1 MKKIGITGQMGSGK
15 THIALQFASFGV
27 PILIMDQVVKQLQT
41 TNVHL
46 IKKIKKRFPGSYTK
60 SDQMNKEFMV
70 RTLFYDESG
79 QNLKDISEIIKPFLM
94 KEIDNFY
101 KEHSHKKYVL
111 VESALI
117 YEYDL
122 QSYFDEIIFVNT
134 EPELRKSAAIKR
146 DGISEKEYDLRM
158 RNQISDDY
166 KLKNSNWIIN
176 NDFTTKVQEQIKI
189 IHESIL

>member
-1 MKKIGITGQMGSGK
+1 MKRVGITAQQGSGK
-15 THIALQFASFGV
+15 TFIAMRFASLGV
-27 PILIMDQVVKQLQT
+27 PVLIMDQVVKQLQT
-41 TNVHL
+41 TNESL
-46 IKKIKKRFPGSYTK
+46 IKKIKRRFPDSYTGNI
-60 SDQMNKEFMV
+60 MNKEYMV
-70 RTLFYDESG
+70 RKLFYDESG
-79 QNLKDISEIIKPFLM
+79 QNLKDIFEIIKPFLM

-122 QSYFDEIIFVNT
+122 QSNFDEIIFVNT

-146 DGISEKEYDLRM
+146 DGISEKEYELRM
-158 RNQISDDY
+158 KTQISDDY

-176 NDFTTKVQEQIKI
+176 NDFTTKVQEQIKL

>member
-1 MKKIGITGQMGSGK
+1 MGSGK
-15 THIALQFASFGV
+15 SFIAMKFATLKV
-27 PILIMDQVVKQLQT
+27 PVLIMDQVVKQLQI
-41 TNVHL
+41 TNESL
-46 IKKIKKRFPGSYTK
+46 IKKIKRRFPDSYTGNI
-60 SDQMNKEFMV
+60 MNKEYMV
-70 RTLFYDESG
+70 RKLFYDESG
-79 QNLKDISEIIKPFLM
+79 QNLKDIFEIIKPFLM

-122 QSYFDEIIFVNT
+122 QSNFDEIIFVNT

-146 DGISEKEYDLRM
+146 DGISEKEYELRM
-158 RNQISDDY
+158 KTQISDDY

-176 NDFTTKVQEQIKI
+176 NDFTTKVQEQIKL

>member
-1 MKKIGITGQMGSGK
+1 MKRVGITAQQGSGK
-15 THIALQFASFGV
+15 TFIAMKFASLGV
-27 PILIMDQVVKQLQT
+27 PVLIMDEVVKQLQS
-41 TNVHL
+41 TNLHL

-60 SDQMNKEFMV
+60 SDQINKEFMV

-117 YEYDL
+117 YEYNL
-122 QSYFDEIIFVNT
+122 QSNFDEIIFVNT
-134 EPELRKSAAIKR
+134 EPKLRKSAAIKR

-158 RNQISDDY
+158 KTQIPDDY
-166 KLKNSNWIIN
+166 KIKNSNWIIN
-176 NDFTTKVQEQIKI
+176 NDFTTQVQEQIKL

>member
-1 MKKIGITGQMGSGK
+1 MKRVGITAQQGSGK
-15 THIALQFASFGV
+15 TFIAMKFASLGV
-27 PILIMDQVVKQLQT
+27 PVLIMDQVVKQLQT
-41 TNVHL
+41 TNESL
-46 IKKIKKRFPGSYTK
+46 IKKIKRRFPDSYTGNI
-60 SDQMNKEFMV
+60 MNKEYMV
-70 RTLFYDESG
+70 RKLFYDESG
-79 QNLKDISEIIKPFLM
+79 QNLKDIFEIIKPFLM

-111 VESALI
+111 VGSALI

-122 QSYFDEIIFVNT
+122 QSNFDEIIFVNT

-146 DGISEKEYDLRM
+146 DGISEKEYELRM
-158 RNQISDDY
+158 KTQISDDY

-176 NDFTTKVQEQIKI
+176 NDFTTKVQEQIKL

>member
-41 TNVHL
+41 TNAHL

-60 SDQMNKEFMV
+60 SDHINKEFMV
-70 RTLFYDESG
+70 KTLFYDESG
-79 QNLKDISEIIKPFLM
+79 QNLKDIFEIIKPFLM

-134 EPELRKSAAIKR
+134 EPEIRKSAAIKR
-146 DGISEKEYDLRM
+146 DGISEKEYELRM

-176 NDFTTKVQEQIKI
+176 NDFTTKVQEQIKL

>member
-15 THIALQFASFGV
+15 THLALQFASFGV

-122 QSYFDEIIFVNT
+122 QSNFDEIIFVNT

-146 DGISEKEYDLRM
+146 DGISEKEYELRM
-158 RNQISDDY
+158 KTQISDDY

-176 NDFTTKVQEQIKI
+176 NDFTTKVQEQIKL

>member
-146 DGISEKEYDLRM
+146 DGISEKNM
-158 RNQISDDY
+158 I
-166 KLKNSNWIIN
+166 
-176 NDFTTKVQEQIKI
+176 
-189 IHESIL
+189 

>member
-1 MKKIGITGQMGSGK
+1 MKRVGITAQQGSGK
-15 THIALQFASFGV
+15 TFIAMKFASLGV
-27 PILIMDQVVKQLQT
+27 PVLIMDQVVKQLQT
-41 TNVHL
+41 TNESL
-46 IKKIKKRFPGSYTK
+46 IKKIKRRFPDSYTGNI
-60 SDQMNKEFMV
+60 MNKEYMV
-70 RTLFYDESG
+70 RKLFYDESG
-79 QNLKDISEIIKPFLM
+79 QNLKDIFEIIKPFLM

-122 QSYFDEIIFVNT
+122 QSNFDEIIFVNT

-146 DGISEKEYDLRM
+146 DGISEKEYELRM
-158 RNQISDDY
+158 KTQISDDY

-176 NDFTTKVQEQIKI
+176 NDFTTKVQEQIKL